1 MSFADD
7 MENSTRDYAADLRG
21 RGYLDVA
28 VFRYDTPLDNR
39 EPYRRDHRTAF
50 GWAVRYTSSP
60 EMDAQVHAGT
70 MREQRGL
77 PVQRFHD
84 RSVTV
89 FTGPA
94 DLVRGCRY
102 SDAWLTQGMLTQGHA
117 GILADFAGEGAVPM
131 YTAAWSPNQDT
142 PGVRPENIPAVPS
155 VIMKRFPAR
164 EAGDNYTWQVGP
176 TRMYHLIMTPAG
188 S

>member
-7 MENSTRDYAADLRG
+7 MENSARDYAAELRWH
-21 RGYLDVA
+21 GYLDVA

-39 EPYRRDHRTAF
+39 EPFRRDHRTAF

-60 EMDAQVHAGT
+60 EMDASVHAGT

-77 PVQRFHD
+77 PATKFHD

-94 DLVRGCRY
+94 DPVRGYRY
-102 SDAWLTQGMLTQGHA
+102 SDAWLTQDKLTSHA
-117 GILADFAGEGAVPM
+117 GILADFAGEAVVPM
-131 YTAAWSPNQDT
+131 FVSHWSPDKDT
-142 PGVRPENIPAVPS
+142 PGVRPENIPLVPT
-155 VIMKRFPAR
+155 VGFKRFTPR
-164 EAGDNYTWQVGP
+164 ESGDSYPWQLGP